1 MDIIILLTIVIT
13 SFIQSIF
20 GTGVL
25 LFGTPILLLF
35 GYNFQNLLIIL
46 LPTSI
51 LINLFQLKG
60 NSENISFKFYKKLF
74 IYSVPFIILL
84 LYIVTTSQIKINLFV
99 GLLIIFICLKEH
111 ISFINKSVK
120 YIIKYENL
128 YLIIMGI
135 IHGITNLGGAL
146 LSTIIFSKKMT
157 KIQMRSTI
165 AICYLTFAVFQILT
179 LISLMNYN
187 HLTIIV
193 NFYYWITGLI
203 IFFIVETYLY
213 PKINEEKYSQLFR
226 LFLFCIGLLLIIK

>member
-35 GYNFQNLLIIL
+35 GYDFQNLLIVL

-165 AICYLTFAVFQILT
+165 ALCYLTFAVFQILT
-179 LISLMNYN
+179 LILLMDYN

-226 LFLFCIGLLLIIK
+226 LFLFCTGLLLIIK

>member
-1 MDIIILLTIVIT
+1 MDIIILLTIMIT

-35 GYNFQNLLIIL
+35 GYDFQNILIIL

-51 LINLFQLKG
+51 LINLSQLKG
-60 NSENISFKFYKKLF
+60 NFQNISIKFYKKLF
-74 IYSVPFIILL
+74 IYSIPFIILL
-84 LYIVTTSQIKINLFV
+84 LYLVTISQIKIDLFV
-99 GLLIIFICLKEH
+99 GVIIISICLKDY
-111 ISFINKSVK
+111 ISFINKGVK

-128 YLIIMGI
+128 YLMIMGI

-157 KIQMRSTI
+157 KIQTRSTI
-165 AICYLTFAVFQILT
+165 AVCYLTFAVFQILT
-179 LISLMNYN
+179 LMSLMNYN

-193 NFYYWITGLI
+193 NFYYWIIGLI

-213 PKINEEKYSQLFR
+213 PKINEEKYSQLFK
-226 LFLFCIGLLLIIK
+226 LFLFSIGLLLIIK

>member
-35 GYNFQNLLIIL
+35 GYNFQNLLIVL

>member
-35 GYNFQNLLIIL
+35 GYNFQNLLIVL

-51 LINLFQLKG
+51 FINLFQLKG

-165 AICYLTFAVFQILT
+165 ALCYLTFAVFQILT
-179 LISLMNYN
+179 LIL
-187 HLTIIV
+187 
-193 NFYYWITGLI
+193 
-203 IFFIVETYLY
+203 
-213 PKINEEKYSQLFR
+213 
-226 LFLFCIGLLLIIK
+226 

>member
-1 MDIIILLTIVIT
+1 MDIIILLTIIIT

-35 GYNFQNLLIIL
+35 GYDFQNLLIVL

-84 LYIVTTSQIKINLFV
+84 LYIVTTSQIKIDLFV

>member
-1 MDIIILLTIVIT
+1 MDIIILLTIIIT

-35 GYNFQNLLIIL
+35 GYDFQNLLIVL

-84 LYIVTTSQIKINLFV
+84 LYIVTTSQIKIDLFV

-213 PKINEEKYSQLFR
+213 PKINEENWV
-226 LFLFCIGLLLIIK
+226 IINNKISL

>member
-1 MDIIILLTIVIT
+1 MDIIILLTIIIT

-35 GYNFQNLLIIL
+35 GYDFQNLLIVL

>member
-1 MDIIILLTIVIT
+1 MDIIILLTIIIT

-35 GYNFQNLLIIL
+35 GYNFQNLLIVL

-84 LYIVTTSQIKINLFV
+84 LYIVTTSQIKIDLFV

>member
-35 GYNFQNLLIIL
+35 GYNFQNLLIVL

-51 LINLFQLKG
+51 FINLFQLKG

-165 AICYLTFAVFQILT
+165 ALCYLTFAVFQILT
-179 LISLMNYN
+179 LILLMDYN

>member
-35 GYNFQNLLIIL
+35 GYNFQNLLIVL

-51 LINLFQLKG
+51 FINLFQLKG

-165 AICYLTFAVFQILT
+165 ALCYLTFAVFQILT